1 MKLNLLTL
9 ISFLILCSFVS
20 TAQNYEIKFDT
31 LSASG
36 WFGGDN
42 RPGQQRNVAVAQS
55 VFIEEPITLESFAF
69 YFTAPFDYALN
80 GTGTGHDV
88 LLKLHI
94 RDSLGTIL
102 QANQVFVG
110 DTFYGGWV
118 TWSNINLDLT
128 DAGKYIFSA
137 YLVGGYDSNMVN
149 SGQGCDQF
157 AGYLGGERYNKYVT
171 NDQEAETWGDWSPHP
186 WDSNFWLTGT
196 LITTSVNDPE
206 ILKEFSLL
214 QNYPNPFNPETIIK
228 YAIGSNQFVT
238 LKVYDVLGNEVATLV
253 NEEIQAGSHTVIFD
267 ASNLS
272 SGIYLYKLTS
282 GSFRVTKKMTLL
294 K

>member
-69 YFTAPFDYALN
+69 YFTAPFDSALN

-102 QANQVFVG
+102 QANQIFVG
-110 DTFYGGWV
+110 DTFYGGWI

-137 YLVGGYDSNMVN
+137 YLVGGYDSNMVY
-149 SGQGCDQF
+149 SAQGCDQYG
-157 AGYLGGERYNKYVT
+157 GYLGGERYSKYVT
-171 NDQEAETWGDWSPHP
+171 NDQEAEIWGDWSPHS

-196 LITTSVNDPE
+196 LIPASVDDAG

-214 QNYPNPFNPETIIK
+214 QNYPNPFNPKTSIQ
-228 YAIGSNQFVT
+228 YAIGSSQFVT

-253 NEEIQAGSHTVIFD
+253 NQEQVVGSYEVDFTGD
-267 ASNLS
+267 RLT
-272 SGIYLYKLTS
+272 SGIYFYQLQAGNLIE
-282 GSFRVTKKMTLL
+282 TKKMILL